1 MRKITGGQ
9 IGFFML
15 MLAVIIL
22 LAIAS
27 TNILARREWLGDF
40 YGVIYVLLLALLVY
54 CWAFVVYRLFLRAFP
69 LQEGYIEPGSRAEF
83 SAQVNIL
90 FYLMLFNS
98 LIRTEV
104 LPVPLKTL
112 VYSILGTKIGSNSF
126 SPGTILDPPLTEI
139 GDNTIIGHAATL
151 YSHAIEGHHF
161 ALERIVLGNNV
172 TVGAHAIIMSGVTV
186 GDGAIVSAGAV
197 VKKGTHIA
205 AGEHWGGVPA
215 RRLGSAASTL
225 TPDSVS
231 NS

>member
-1 MRKITGGQ
+1 MRKITVGQ
-9 IGFFML
+9 IGFFTL
-15 MLAVIIL
+15 LLTLVIL
-22 LAIAS
+22 LAIVS
-27 TNILARREWLGDF
+27 TNLVASKEWLGDF
-40 YGVIYVLLLALLVY
+40 YGVIYVIMLVILVY
-54 CWAFVVYRLFLRAFP
+54 IWAFVIYRLFLRAFP

-83 SAQVNIL
+83 AAQVNIL
-90 FYLMLFNS
+90 FYLMLFNT
-98 LIRTEV
+98 LIRTEI

-112 VYSILGTKIGSNSF
+112 VYALLGTKIGSNSF

-161 ALERIVLGNNV
+161 ALDRIVLGNNV

-215 RRLGSAASTL
+215 RRLGSAASEL
-225 TPDSVS
+225 APDRSTGG
-231 NS
+231 

>member
-1 MRKITGGQ
+1 MRKITAGQ
-9 IGFFML
+9 IGIFML
-15 MLAVIIL
+15 LLASIIL
-22 LAIAS
+22 LAVVTTNLIAS
-27 TNILARREWLGDF
+27 RAWLGDF
-40 YGVIYVLLLALLVY
+40 YGVVYVILLAVLVY
-54 CWAFVVYRLFLRAFP
+54 SWAFVIYRLFLRVCP

-83 SAQVNIL
+83 AAQVNIL
-90 FYLMLFNS
+90 FYLMLFNT
-98 LIRTEV
+98 LIRTEF

-112 VYSILGTKIGSNSF
+112 VYSMLGTKIGSNSF

-161 ALERIVLGNNV
+161 SLQRIVLGNNV

-205 AGEHWGGVPA
+205 PGEHWGGVPA
-215 RRLGSAASTL
+215 RRLGSAVSTSS
-225 TPDSVS
+225 PDEVS
-231 NS
+231 DS